1 MIIEREEQVTEAVLG
16 ETGQIEDPRTQQ
28 ILRSLIRHLHS
39 FAREVRL
46 TEQEFNTAIN
56 LVSRLGQLT
65 TDSHNE
71 TRLIAGSLGLS
82 TLVCMMNNTGSSAN
96 LLGPFWRQGAPF
108 VENGGSIVRSPTPGV
123 PMFFTGHV
131 VDPQGEPIADANVD
145 VWHASTR
152 GLYENQ
158 DPGQAEWNL
167 RGTLRT
173 DATGT
178 FRYRSIKPAGYPV
191 PAGGPTE
198 QLLSVQHRHPFRPA
212 HLHALIYKEGYKT
225 IPAQTYSGDDEILES
240 DAQFGV
246 TRSSVGHYVRHENE
260 AAPDA
265 DVTGPWYS
273 LEHTYVLEPGESWLP
288 TSPVSAKSQVAA
300 VSMTGGRRNG
310 S

>member
-1 MIIEREEQVTEAVLG
+1 MIIEREEQVTEAVLS
-16 ETGQIEDPRTQQ
+16 ETGQVADPRTRQ
-28 ILRSLIRHLHS
+28 ILQSLIRHLHA

-46 TEQEFNTAIN
+46 TEREFNTAIN

-65 TDSHNE
+65 NDNHNE

-82 TLVCMMNNTGSSAN
+82 TLVCLMNNGITSAN

-108 VENGGSIVRSPTPGV
+108 VENGGSIVRSPTPGA
-123 PMFFTGHV
+123 PLFFTGRV
-131 VDPQGEPIADANVD
+131 VDGQGNPVAQANVD

-158 DPGQAEWNL
+158 DPTQAEWNL
-167 RGTLRT
+167 RGRFLT
-173 DATGT
+173 DAAGI

-198 QLLSVQHRHPFRPA
+198 QLLKVQHRHPFRPA

-225 IPAQTYSGDDEILES
+225 IPTQTYSGDDETLES
-240 DAQFGV
+240 DSQFGV
-246 TRSSVGHYVRHENE
+246 TLDSVGHYVLHENE
-260 AAPDA
+260 PAPDA
-265 DVTGPWYS
+265 DVKGPWYS

-288 TSPVSAKSQVAA
+288 TPPVSAKSKVAA
-300 VSMTGGRRNG
+300 VSMTGEKRNG

>member
-1 MIIEREEQVTEAVLG
+1 MIIEREEQVTEAVLS
-16 ETGQIEDPRTQQ
+16 ETGQVADPRTRQ
-28 ILRSLIRHLHS
+28 ILQSLIRHLHA

-46 TEQEFNTAIN
+46 TEREFNTAIN

-65 TDSHNE
+65 NDNHNE

-82 TLVCMMNNTGSSAN
+82 TLVCLMNNGITSAN

-108 VENGGSIVRSPTPGV
+108 VENGGSIVRSPTPGA
-123 PMFFTGHV
+123 PLFFTGRV
-131 VDPQGEPIADANVD
+131 VDGQGNPVAQANVD

-158 DPGQAEWNL
+158 DPTQAEWNL
-167 RGTLRT
+167 RGRFLT
-173 DATGT
+173 DAAGI

-198 QLLSVQHRHPFRPA
+198 QLLKVQHRHPFRPA

-225 IPAQTYSGDDEILES
+225 IPTQTYSGDDETLES
-240 DAQFGV
+240 DSQFGV
-246 TRSSVGHYVRHENE
+246 TRDSVGHYVLHENE
-260 AAPDA
+260 PAPDA
-265 DVTGPWYS
+265 DVQGQWYS

-288 TSPVSAKSQVAA
+288 TPPVSAKSKVTA
-300 VSMTGGRRNG
+300 VSMTGEPRNG